1 MTAFRVN
8 LDELDH
14 VISRLTALGKILT
27 DELGSIDSQVKQLH
41 SSSWSGIAAAAH
53 AEAHAQWAQSA
64 TEFNEGVQEMRD
76 VARHAHEQYAKAH
89 TTNVNM
95 LR

>member
-14 VISRLTALGKILT
+14 VISRLTALATILT
-27 DELGSIDSQVKQLH
+27 DELASIDSQVTQLD
-41 SSSWSGIAAAAH
+41 SSSWSGVAAAAH

-64 TEFNEGVQEMRD
+64 TQFNDGVQEMRN
-76 VARHAHEQYAKAH
+76 VARHAHEQYTKAQ